1 MIKCIYNKNNLYI
14 KYIIYKHFLIVYK
27 MFICFINFIFFFF
40 FANCN
45 NLKKKIIQDLF
56 KVLCCNIYFIV
67 IYYTKN
73 E

>member
-40 FANCN
+40 ANCN